1 MTEWTELKQRVLLDA
16 LKRIDNLGVQYKIIA
31 PDGAEY
37 GTLVAVQPKVKPVK
51 ERKRKSP
58 KYAVGELKTYISS
71 FVADLQPGNEVFVPV
86 DKYDIQAIQSALAG
100 HGFKYWGGGNYV
112 TERDWSRNGVTILR
126 VV

>member
-51 ERKRKSP
+51 ARVRRSP
-58 KYAVGELKTYISS
+58 KYAQGELKTYISP
-71 FVADLQPGNEVFVPV
+71 FVDELQPGKEVFVPI
-86 DKYDIQAIQSALAG
+86 DKYDVEAIQSALAG
-100 HGFKYWGGGNYV
+100 YGFKYWGGGNYV
-112 TERDWSRNGVTILR
+112 TERDWSRSGVTILR